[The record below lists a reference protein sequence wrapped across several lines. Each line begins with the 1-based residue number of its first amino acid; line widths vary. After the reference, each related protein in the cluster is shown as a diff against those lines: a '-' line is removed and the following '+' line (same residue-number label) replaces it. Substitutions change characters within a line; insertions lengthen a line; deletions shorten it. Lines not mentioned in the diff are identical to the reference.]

1 MAFCLMAIKACLSV
15 CMVVCAYVDG
25 SLIWSLR
32 INFSVFEIS
41 INIFDMH
48 WSADEYVFKANM
60 FEILCTKVKIKFKT
74 L

>member
-25 SLIWSLR
+25 SLIQFLR
-32 INFSVFEIS
+32 INFSVFKIS
-41 INIFDMH
+41 IKIFDIH
-48 WSADEYVFKANM
+48 WSDDEYVFKANM
-60 FEILCTKVKIKFKT
+60 FEMLCTKVKIKFKT

>member
-32 INFSVFEIS
+32 INISVFEIS

-48 WSADEYVFKANM
+48 WSADEYMFKADM
-60 FEILCTKVKIKFKT
+60 FEMLCTKVN
-74 L
+74 